1 MSDSEVKTSETKTP
15 SARKPRTN
23 KAAAPAVV
31 VAEAPKVRKPRV
43 KKETTAAA
51 APAEAK
57 APAKPRKTAAKR
69 AAKLKVTPDQRHD
82 MVCTAAY
89 FIAEKRGFTH
99 GYDHDD
105 WLAAE
110 MQVDATI
117 ELI

>member
-1 MSDSEVKTSETKTP
+1 MSDSEVKISETKTP
-15 SARKPRTN
+15 AARKPRTK
-23 KAAAPAVV
+23 KAAAPAAA

-43 KKETTAAA
+43 KQEAAATA
-51 APAEAK
+51 APAEVK
-57 APAKPRKTAAKR
+57 AQAPRKTAAKKS
-69 AAKLKVTPDQRHD
+69 AKQKVTSEQRHE

-89 FIAEKRGFTH
+89 FIAEKRGFMH

-110 MQVDATI
+110 VQVDATI

>member
-1 MSDSEVKTSETKTP
+1 MSDSEVKTSETKTS
-15 SARKPRTN
+15 SARKPRTD
-23 KAAAPAVV
+23 KAAAPAAAVSD
-31 VAEAPKVRKPRV
+31 APKVRKPRV
-43 KKETTAAA
+43 KKEAAATA

-57 APAKPRKTAAKR
+57 APAKPRKAAAKKTAR
-69 AAKLKVTPDQRHD
+69 QKVTPEQRHE

-89 FIAEKRGFTH
+89 FIAEKRGFMH

-110 MQVDATI
+110 VQVDATI